1 MYMPQQLISIYIFSK
16 ITQHLSQPIHCY
28 VEYYNSILI
37 SLPYPLSAPSIKI
50 LSLPLPLKA
59 CKNSELKTKHKPKMT
74 KQSLEVH

>member
-1 MYMPQQLISIYIFSK
+1 
-16 ITQHLSQPIHCY
+16 
-28 VEYYNSILI
+28 VEYYNSMLI
-37 SLPYPLSAPSIKI
+37 SLPYPLSAPYIKI